1 MHVSTWPRFDPALV
15 VEDTV
20 TMVVQVDGKVRAK
33 LEVAAD
39 IGEDAALEA
48 ARAADRVVRALDGR
62 VVHKEIVR
70 APRLVN
76 FVTK

>member
-1 MHVSTWPRFDPALV
+1 M
-15 VEDTV
+15 
-20 TMVVQVDGKVRAK
+20 VQVDGKVRAK

-39 IGEDAALEA
+39 IGEAAALEA
-48 ARAADRVVRALDGR
+48 ARAADGVVRALDGR
-62 VVHKEIVR
+62 TVHKEIVR